1 MEWTWGGKILAL
13 KTESGWL
20 GRDLGSEKMA
30 IRENIVRIQE
40 RIEAACRRA
49 GRRPAEVR
57 LVAVTKTV
65 QPERIREAYDAG
77 LRDFG
82 ENRVQEAQR
91 KHAALADLTIT
102 WHLIGHLQSN
112 KAKAARELFHWVH
125 SVDSLRI
132 AQRLDQAEQW
142 SLDRPPGEAL
152 QQPQPAA
159 PARFPILIEV
169 NLGGEAT
176 KSGIAES
183 AALELANEIGQLHTI
198 ELRGLMLVPPYFEDP
213 EKSRPYFSRL
223 RELAKVIH
231 SAGLPGVRMDELSMG
246 MSHDFEVAVEE
257 GATLVRVG
265 TAIFGSRT

>member
-1 MEWTWGGKILAL
+1 MLAARNGK
-13 KTESGWL
+13 
-20 GRDLGSEKMA
+20 GSESEDRPRKMA
-30 IRENIVRIQE
+30 IRENIARVLE
-40 RIEAACRRA
+40 RMEAACRRA
-49 GRRPAEVR
+49 GRRPEEVR

-65 QPERIREAYDAG
+65 TPEKIREAYQAG
-77 LRDFG
+77 LRHFG
-82 ENRVQEAQR
+82 ENRVQEAQGKR
-91 KHAALADLTIT
+91 AALADLPIT

-112 KAKAARELFHWVH
+112 KAKAARDIFQWVH

-132 AQRLDQAEQW
+132 AERLDQAAQR
-142 SLDRPPGEAL
+142 SVNRPAEHAPDHAGAVE
-152 QQPQPAA
+152 
-159 PARFPILIEV
+159 PARLPALIEV

-176 KSGIAES
+176 KSGIEES
-183 AALELANEIGQLHTI
+183 AALELAGHIGQLKT
-198 ELRGLMLVPPYFEDP
+198 LDLCGLMLVPPYFEDP

-246 MSHDFEVAVEE
+246 MSHDFELALEE

>member
-1 MEWTWGGKILAL
+1 
-13 KTESGWL
+13 
-20 GRDLGSEKMA
+20 MA
-30 IRENIVRIQE
+30 ISENIGKVQE
-40 RIEAACRRA
+40 RIQAACRRA
-49 GRRPAEVR
+49 GRRPEEVR

-65 QPERIREAYDAG
+65 TPEGIREAYAAG

-82 ENRVQEAQR
+82 ENRVQEAQAKR
-91 KHAALADLTIT
+91 AALSDLPVT

-112 KAKAARELFHWVH
+112 KAKAARDLFHWIH

-132 AQRLDQAEQW
+132 AEKLDQAAQR
-142 SLDRPPGEAL
+142 SADRPAVNAPDHREAVGL
-152 QQPQPAA
+152 VQLPV
-159 PARFPILIEV
+159 LIEV

-176 KSGIAES
+176 KSGIEGS
-183 AALELANEIGQLHTI
+183 AALELAGHIGRLGT
-198 ELRGLMLVPPYFEDP
+198 LDLCGLMLVPPYFEDP
-213 EKSRPYFSRL
+213 QRSRPYFSRL

-246 MSHDFEVAVEE
+246 MSHDFEVALEE